1 MRIGPAWPLRLGC
14 GCVNLYAGFFL
25 LTDPAR
31 FYTYVPVWLSR
42 VASAVASVDAY
53 LRLQGIGELLIALG
67 LVGWFFPRW
76 CVRLASLLLTIEM
89 TLILLFVGV
98 DAVLFRNLG
107 LLGAAL
113 SLVMSSY
120 QETGGSMSPRLRL
133 MLVCG
138 ILGSA
143 LLVLWGLFSA
153 ANSRVSA
160 VDKQRQPTHLTP
172 VYTQPQELALP
183 PHPAPPEPVASSPIP
198 VPPHPAPLEPVASSP
213 IPTPVPPDLPVLPA
227 QGLNLDTLPVPVVPS
242 RKIIFRWTY
251 DMEPAPHTM
260 GVVWLQVDGGPWHEA
275 GRSQPGATRYVYET
289 TALGVEHC
297 LVAIPMEANLTLNR
311 SEPTCLTPQPW
322 RKVITTTVD
331 SE

>member
-1 MRIGPAWPLRLGC
+1 MRIGPEWPLRLGC

-42 VASAVASVDAY
+42 GASAVASVDAY

-76 CVRLASLLLTIEM
+76 CVRLASLLLTVEM

-120 QETGGSMSPRLRL
+120 QETGGSMAPRLRL

-160 VDKQRQPTHLTP
+160 VDKPGQPAHLTP
-172 VYTQPQELALP
+172 VYTQPQDLALP
-183 PHPAPPEPVASSPIP
+183 PQPAPPEPVASSPS
-198 VPPHPAPLEPVASSP
+198 PA
-213 IPTPVPPDLPVLPA
+213 PVLPA